1 MKDQTADILRSYLR
15 VTQHLSQQF
24 REHFGQFNLTFPQ
37 AMVLTVLGEEGTM
50 PISALAERTGSANST
65 ISGVVDR
72 LEKLDLAKRIRSTRD
87 RRVIFVEATE
97 RYQKL
102 KEQALDSVNDYF
114 SSLVGTLSEE
124 ERAEILRALASL
136 DKVLTAERKQKD

>member
-72 LEKLDLAKRIRSTRD
+72 LEKLDLAKRIRSTQD
-87 RRVIFVEATE
+87 RRVIFVEATP

-114 SSLVGTLSEE
+114 STLVQGISPK
-124 ERAEILRALASL
+124 EREEILRALTTL
-136 DKVLTAERKQKD
+136 DKVFTAEKEQKD

>member
-72 LEKLDLAKRIRSTRD
+72 LEKLGLAKRVRSTQD
-87 RRVIFVEATE
+87 RRVIFVEATP

-114 SSLVGTLSEE
+114 STLVQGISPK
-124 ERAEILRALASL
+124 EREEILRALTTL
-136 DKVLTAERKQKD
+136 DKVLTAEKEQKD

>member
-72 LEKLDLAKRIRSTRD
+72 LEKLGLAKRIRSTRD

>member
-1 MKDQTADILRSYLR
+1 MDQAAEILRSYLR
-15 VTQHLSQQF
+15 LSQHLTQQF
-24 REHFGQFNLTFPQ
+24 REYFSQYNLTFPQ
-37 AMVLTVLGEEGTM
+37 AMVLTALGEDGAM

-72 LEKLDLAKRIRSTRD
+72 LEKLGLAKRIRSTRD

>member
-72 LEKLDLAKRIRSTRD
+72 LEKLDLAKRIRSTQD
-87 RRVIFVEATE
+87 RRVIFVEATP

-114 SSLVGTLSEE
+114 STLVKGISPK
-124 ERAEILRALASL
+124 EREEILRALTTL
-136 DKVLTAERKQKD
+136 DKVLTAEKEQKD

>member
-1 MKDQTADILRSYLR
+1 
-15 VTQHLSQQF
+15 
-24 REHFGQFNLTFPQ
+24 
-37 AMVLTVLGEEGTM
+37 M

-72 LEKLDLAKRIRSTRD
+72 LEKLGLAKRVRSTQD
-87 RRVIFVEATE
+87 RRVIFVEATP

-114 SSLVGTLSEE
+114 STLVQGISPK
-124 ERAEILRALASL
+124 EREEILRALTTL
-136 DKVLTAERKQKD
+136 DKVLTAEKEQKD